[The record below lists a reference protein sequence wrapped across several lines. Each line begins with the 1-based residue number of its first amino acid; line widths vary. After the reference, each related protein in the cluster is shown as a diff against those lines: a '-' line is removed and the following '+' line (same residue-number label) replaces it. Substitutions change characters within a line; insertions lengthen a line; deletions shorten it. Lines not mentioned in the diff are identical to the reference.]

1 MNKEDGEMFW
11 YLMVFTALCGAAVI
25 LRKAGGPGKPGPYK
39 KNGGRRE
46 DV

>member
-1 MNKEDGEMFW
+1 MGA
-11 YLMVFTALCGAAVI
+11 YLLVFTALCGAAVI
-25 LRKAGGPGKPGPYK
+25 LRKRAVREAGPYK